1 MEVKMY
7 EYGVNK
13 LRDITLKKKKK
24 KVFLGFS
31 TTQ

>member
-7 EYGVNK
+7 EHGVNK

-24 KVFLGFS
+24 VFLGFC